1 MLKAGFA
8 RLDITHPL
16 GTPMSG
22 YYRRRLSEGV
32 LDQLEINALA
42 LSDGGNTVV
51 VLAADLLGV
60 YNARCDELR
69 VLVAERCGI
78 DADNVFISALHQ
90 HTSMRFT
97 HYIGKDGMLGFDY
110 FKDDS
115 YIDVLCRK
123 FADAA
128 QMAISDMKDATVSVA
143 SKETAEPLSF
153 IRRYIMKDGSLQTN
167 PSTFDPSEID
177 RPNGASDNTV
187 RLIKFSREGAKDIAL
202 VNFSTHPDVIGGC
215 LYSADW
221 PGFVRRF
228 AEADDPNIHCIMLT
242 GFQGDTNHLDFIGGR
257 RTGYE
262 HSRHMGRVIADTVRD
277 IKNATRQVKADAVS
291 SEIRTVYNKTN
302 TSGEERYD
310 EAKEY
315 YDRYLAGEIDIKG
328 HLADVAEAQR
338 ILNIKKRALNNAVR
352 ISAVKLDD
360 IVLLGIGGEPF
371 TAYGDIVR
379 AAAGNRFA
387 VCVCCTNGYE
397 GYLPTKSAFDEGG
410 YEARSSN
417 FTPELE
423 AQVTDAINNML
434 K

>member
-1 MLKAGFA
+1 MLKAGFS
-8 RLDITHPL
+8 RVDITHPL

-22 YYRRRLSEGV
+22 YYRRRLSEGI
-32 LDQLEINALA
+32 LDPLEINALA
-42 LSDGGNTVV
+42 LNDGKKTVII
-51 VLAADLLGV
+51 LAADLLGV

-69 VLVAERCGI
+69 ALVSERCGV
-78 DADNVFISALHQ
+78 DEDSVFISALHQ

-97 HYIGKDGMLGFDY
+97 HYNGKSDMLGFDY
-110 FKDDS
+110 FKDDA
-115 YIDVLCRK
+115 YVDVLCRK

-128 QMAISDMKDATVSVA
+128 VMAVADMKDATVSVA
-143 SKETAEPLSF
+143 AKETAEPLSF
-153 IRRYIMKDGSLQTN
+153 IRRYFLKDGTLMTN
-167 PSTFDPSEID
+167 PSTVDPSEID
-177 RPNGASDNTV
+177 RPNGISDNTV
-187 RLIKFSREGAKDIAL
+187 RLIKFSREGAKDICL

-228 AEADDPNIHCIMLT
+228 VEADDPDTLCLTLT

-262 HSRHMGRVIADTVRD
+262 HSRHMGRVIADTVRE
-277 IKNATRQVKADAVS
+277 IKPDAHAVKADSVS
-291 SEIRTVYNKTN
+291 CEIKTVYNRTN
-302 TSGEERYD
+302 TSGEEKYD
-310 EAKEY
+310 EAKAY

-338 ILNIKKRALNNAVR
+338 IINIKKRALNNAVR
-352 ISAVKLDD
+352 ISAIKLDG
-360 IVLLGIGGEPF
+360 IVFLGIGGEPF
-371 TAYGDIVR
+371 TSYGDIVR
-379 AAAGNRFA
+379 AAAGDRFA

-397 GYLPTKSAFDEGG
+397 GYLPSKSAFDEGG

-423 AQVTDAINNML
+423 AQVTEAINELL